1 MLVNQR
7 KCMFCEKLRNDG
19 SFHLILKRALYCK
32 YSQSQNF
39 FYEKDIND
47 IIEDRSV
54 KCTIHYKDHLHYNDQ
69 NEYMRRYYRFFESD
83 DRLPALLEYYKYHIN
98 IPRNFSSKT
107 INKRMERNR
116 EYQYLKIKQELGLCQ
131 NPKNIKQDSPRKV
144 KDTSEDQSVSQMKN
158 LLKDLK
164 IESTQTDISSNSTI
178 LKDLVK
184 MIGNNAQKPQPF
196 QILNYNKFIQK
207 QINPVIEAQKL
218 QCKQLETNLLKPKE
232 NKTKLIKSPPLT
244 ERNLRSPQLSRQS
257 SNTKIKNETQK
268 TTQQYQQTQ
277 MTTTIKR
284 PPQLKSRQASLGN
297 IELTKSCQ
305 TTARN
310 NPQQN
315 ELLFELA
322 KKVFSTKI
330 AINNNLLTKK
340 KPISQQTNNFFV
352 KGRSTLQFNLKNM
365 EEIKSSI
372 QSLNVRHKTPNQ
384 LIKSQQGTP
393 NYKKKQL

>member
-1 MLVNQR
+1 MLVNQN

-19 SFHLILKRALYCK
+19 SFHLILKRALYSK

-54 KCTIHYKDHLHYNDQ
+54 KCTIHYKDHLHLNDQ
-69 NEYMRRYYRFFESD
+69 NEYMRRFYRFFESD
-83 DRLPALLEYYKYHIN
+83 DRLPALLEYYKFHIN

-107 INKRMERNR
+107 INKRMEQNR
-116 EYQYLKIKQELGLCQ
+116 ELQYYKIKQELGLCE
-131 NPKNIKQDSPRKV
+131 NLKKFKLDSPRKV
-144 KDTSEDQSVSQMKN
+144 KDTSEDQSVGQMKN

-196 QILNYNKFIQK
+196 QIFNHNKLIQK

-218 QCKQLETNLLKPKE
+218 LYKKIDSNITKPKE
-232 NKTKLIKSPPLT
+232 NKAKIIKSPPLT
-244 ERNLRSPQLSRQS
+244 ERNLKSPQLSRQS
-257 SNTKIKNETQK
+257 SHSKIKIEVQ
-268 TTQQYQQTQ
+268 TT
-277 MTTTIKR
+277 KR

-297 IELTKSCQ
+297 IDLTKSCQ

-315 ELLFELA
+315 ELLLELA

-330 AINNNLLTKK
+330 SLNNNILNKK
-340 KPISQQTNNFFV
+340 KQNPQQTNNFFV
-352 KGRSTLQFNLKNM
+352 KGRTTLQFNLKNM
-365 EEIKSSI
+365 EEIKSSMK
-372 QSLNVRHKTPNQ
+372 SLNVHHKTPNQ
-384 LIKSQQGTP
+384 LIKSHQGTP
-393 NYKKKQL
+393 NYKKKQQ

>member
-1 MLVNQR
+1 MLVNQS

-47 IIEDRSV
+47 IIEDRCV
-54 KCTIHYKDHLHYNDQ
+54 KCNIRYRDQLHLNDQ
-69 NEYMRRYYRFFESD
+69 NEYMRRYYRFLESE

-98 IPRNFSSKT
+98 IPRNFCST
-107 INKRMERNR
+107 IIKKRMERNR
-116 EYQYLKIKQELGLCQ
+116 ELQYCKIKQELGLAQ
-131 NPKNIKQDSPRKV
+131 NHKEFKQESPRKI

-164 IESTQTDISSNSTI
+164 IESTQTDISNNTTI

-184 MIGNNAQKPQPF
+184 MIGNDAQKHQPF
-196 QILNYNKFIQK
+196 QIFNYNKIIQK
-207 QINPVIEAQKL
+207 QINPLVEAQKL
-218 QCKQLETNLLKPKE
+218 QCKQIETNRNKE
-232 NKTKLIKSPPLT
+232 NKNRIIRSPPQT

-257 SNTKIKNETQK
+257 SNTKIKIENQ
-268 TTQQYQQTQ
+268 TT
-277 MTTTIKR
+277 KR

-305 TTARN
+305 TTVRN

-315 ELLFELA
+315 ELLLELA

-330 AINNNLLTKK
+330 ALNNNLFTKK
-340 KPISQQTNNFFV
+340 KPTPQQINNFFV
-352 KGRSTLQFNLKNM
+352 KGRTTLQFNVKNM
-365 EEIKSSI
+365 EEIKSLTI
-372 QSLNVRHKTPNQ
+372 RHKTPKQ
-384 LIKSQQGTP
+384 LIKSHQGTP
-393 NYKKKQL
+393 NYKKKQQ